1 MKGANLHGTKLK
13 CANLEDANLSGCNL
27 SGSDLQR
34 ANLEGANLSKAN
46 LSSANLESCDLQ
58 RANLEGANLSK
69 ASMEGANLQSA
80 NLKDANLK
88 GAILQR
94 ADLSNADRRRA
105 RLGGA
110 QLGSAILKG
119 ALLPSSGVF
128 TANTGVSV
136 SENGRLVTTSSNDW
150 KGVLTEDWIDT
161 AGIAYAEFV
170 LEVACDCMLG
180 VTSLEAVPSS
190 GRFYDKDSSSM
201 YYCHDSK
208 AWPGSRGWGAGAG
221 RKQGDRVGLLV
232 KQGSLY
238 VYVNGRQL
246 GPGPMVSGGLPPRVR
261 IAADLCYNV
270 KVRVME
276 NVRWPE

>member
-1 MKGANLHGTKLK
+1 MK
-13 CANLEDANLSGCNL
+13 
-27 SGSDLQR
+27 
-34 ANLEGANLSKAN
+34 
-46 LSSANLESCDLQ
+46 
-58 RANLEGANLSK
+58 
-69 ASMEGANLQSA
+69 GANLQSA

-88 GAILQR
+88 D
-94 ADLSNADRRRA
+94 ADVQQAELSNADLRRA
-105 RLGGA
+105 RLDGV

-128 TANTGVSV
+128 TANSGVSV
-136 SENGRLVTTSSNDW
+136 SENGRLVTSPSIGGSS
-150 KGVLTEDWIDT
+150 GVMTEDWIDT

-170 LEVACDCMLG
+170 LEVYGLINLG
-180 VTSLEAVPSS
+180 VTSLKAVPSDGCFHNKAVGS
-190 GRFYDKDSSSM
+190 FM
-201 YYCHDSK
+201 YCCFNSK
-208 AWPGSRGWGAGAG
+208 ALPGNRGWGAGVG

-261 IAADLCYNV
+261 FAAEMYTNV

-276 NVRWPE
+276 EVRCPE